1 MSKVLYFGLFSG
13 LFSVVFLILGLLVS
27 VAFYSLLERKVLSYI
42 QFRKGP
48 NKVGFIGIV
57 QSFSDAIKLLSKG
70 LMVLEKYNI
79 FIYYLVPLFMF
90 IISVLIWV
98 VFPYMGGMFLFSLGF
113 LFIICLLSLGVY
125 MLIFSGWSSNSVYS
139 MLGGLRGVIQSISY
153 EVSLVITMF
162 FGFIYVGGFDISV
175 FFFFQVYGNWFML
188 MVFPLVC
195 ILLISMM
202 AEVNRTPFDFAEG
215 ESELVSGFNLEYSGV
230 GFVMLFMSEY
240 MAILFMSFF
249 FVILFMGGDYYSLI
263 FFIKLFFV
271 SFFFVWVRGSF
282 PRYRYDKL
290 MMLTWKI
297 FLPVSLS
304 FFMFNW
310 GVYLFVCWNFFG

>member
-1 MSKVLYFGLFSG
+1 MFLNFLYNLFSG
-13 LFSVVFLILGLLVS
+13 FFSMIFLMLGLLIS
-27 VAFYSLLERKVLSYI
+27 VAFYSLLERKVLSYV

-48 NKVGFIGIV
+48 NKVGLIGIF
-57 QSFSDAIKLLSKG
+57 QSFGDAMKLLSK
-70 LMVLEKYNI
+70 LSMSLEKFNI
-79 FIYYLVPLFMF
+79 FIYYMVPMFMF
-90 IISVLIWV
+90 TFSVLIWV
-98 VFPYMGGMFLFSLGF
+98 VFPYLGVMFMFVLGF
-113 LFIICLLSLGVY
+113 LFIICLFSLGVY
-125 MLIFSGWSSNSVYS
+125 MIMFSGWSSNSIYS
-139 MLGGLRGVIQSISY
+139 MLGGLRGVIQTISY
-153 EVSLVITMF
+153 EVSLVIILF
-162 FGFIYVGGFDISV
+162 FGFIYVGSYNISE
-175 FFFFQVYGNWFML
+175 FYFFQIYGNWFMF

-240 MAILFMSFF
+240 MSILFMSFF
-249 FVILFMGGDYYSLI
+249 FVVLFMGGDYY
-263 FFIKLFFV
+263 LFFFYIKFFMI

-310 GVYLFVCWNFFG
+310 SMYLYMCWNL